1 MKKRRQL
8 SPEQIYKRIVFCDE
22 IEMIIHNNNF
32 ESLPRPRTI
41 GNYIWKY
48 KLKNREHEAWIEEM
62 AQEYKKI
69 KEWKDND
76 LS

>member
-1 MKKRRQL
+1 MKKRRQH
-8 SPEQIYKRIVFCDE
+8 SPEQIYKRIAFYDE

-32 ESLPRPRTI
+32 KDLPRPRTI
-41 GNYIWKY
+41 GKYIWKY
-48 KLKNREHEAWIEEM
+48 KLKNREHEAWIEKM

-69 KEWKDND
+69 KEWKDDD